1 MRAKTMR
8 GWAIGLVGLWLWPLS
23 VGMNPGDTRAAEM
36 KAGKSRLRVSY
47 GSTAGSFAPLW
58 VAKEKGYFDELG
70 LNVEVIYARSVTGI
84 QSMLAG
90 EIQATYTGCTEI
102 MTSRKAGS
110 DLVVIG
116 SSANYNIYTIASRP
130 NIKDAKQL
138 VGKRVAVNQLGD
150 TSHLSAQFALK
161 QAGIDPNSVTYVQVG
176 NTPARLAALEA
187 GSVEAA
193 LQSAQ
198 NVSVVKKLGM
208 HILIDLFA
216 QKLPYCSSG
225 VGVSRAYL
233 QSHFQTVEALM
244 RGLGKGNAFVREG
257 NPNEVKAIMAKYM
270 RLSPQDKRLVSAYE
284 FYAKQFNSRQLEMN
298 PEGIRFIIEQM
309 AMKDKSWMEWK
320 VEQFYDDSIIKKLNK
335 EDYWDAV
342 YRQIR

>member
-1 MRAKTMR
+1 MRAQTKKIL
-8 GWAIGLVGLWLWPLS
+8 AIGVLGQSLWLLS
-23 VGMNPGDTRAAEM
+23 AVTGVREVRAAA
-36 KAGKSRLRVSY
+36 AGKSQMQVSF

-58 VAKEKGYFDELG
+58 IAKDKGFFDDLG
-70 LNVEVIYARSVTGI
+70 LDVEVIYARSVTGI

-90 EIQATYTGCTEI
+90 ETQAAYTGCTEI
-102 MTSRKAGS
+102 MTSRKSGS

-130 NIKDAKQL
+130 DIKDPKQL
-138 VGKRVAVNQLGD
+138 IGKRVAVNQLGD
-150 TSHLSAQFALK
+150 TSYLSAQFALK
-161 QAGIDPNSVTYVQVG
+161 QGGIDPQSVTYVQVG

-216 QKLPYCSSG
+216 QRLPYCSSG
-225 VGVSRAYL
+225 VGVSKAYL
-233 QSHFQTVEALM
+233 RSHYQTMEAFM

-257 NPNEVKAIMAKYM
+257 NPDEVKAVMAKYM
-270 RLSPQDKRLVSAYE
+270 RSSPQDKRLISAYE
-284 FYAKQFNSRQLEMN
+284 FYGKQFNSRELQMN

-309 AMKDKSWMEWK
+309 ALKDKSWLEWK
-320 VEQFYDDSIIKKLNK
+320 PEQFYDDSIIKKLDK
-335 EDYWDAV
+335 EGYWDAV
-342 YRQIR
+342 YKQLR